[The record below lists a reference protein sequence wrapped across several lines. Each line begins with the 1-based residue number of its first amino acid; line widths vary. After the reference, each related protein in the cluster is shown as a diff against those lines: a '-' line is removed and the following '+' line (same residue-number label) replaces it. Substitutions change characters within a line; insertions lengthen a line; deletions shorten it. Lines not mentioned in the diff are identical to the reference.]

1 MSTSVDVIAKSD
13 ALPVSPRKLNLVAKM
28 IRGMNV
34 FDALRALSFCKKT
47 AAEYVYKTVNSAVA
61 NADVNV
67 SDINRDY
74 LVVREAY
81 VGKAV
86 TLRRTRCRAKGSG
99 SRILRKFSR
108 LTVVLCES
116 EV

>member
-1 MSTSVDVIAKSD
+1 MV
-13 ALPVSPRKLNLVAKM
+13 
-28 IRGMNV
+28 RGMRA

-47 AAEYVYKTVNSAVA
+47 AAEYVYKTVRSAIA
-61 NADVNV
+61 NADMNV
-67 SDINRDY
+67 SGINQDY
-74 LVVREAY
+74 LFVREAY

-86 TLRRTRCRAKGSG
+86 VLRRTRCRAKGSG
-99 SRILRKFSR
+99 SRILKKFSQ